1 MRDCLLGS
9 YIYGAYCFEG
19 ERAQK
24 HRERDSCAFFA
35 LLKDLKT
42 ESSSAGLDWK
52 IALTENFKTY

>member
-42 ESSSAGLDWK
+42 ESSSAGLD
-52 IALTENFKTY
+52 